1 MSQTKIIALSI
12 AFMGV
17 LVTGFGIT
25 WLGMQT
31 MGSDIRGEIAQVRGE
46 IAHVRS
52 EIRIEISALS
62 QRVSTLSQRVSTL
75 AQRVA
80 RIEGRLGIPV
90 PPPADRADSE
100 PVKPPS
106 QPDDPAETTVGG

>member
-17 LVTGFGIT
+17 LVTGFGTT

-46 IAHVRS
+46 IAQVRS
-52 EIRIEISALS
+52 EL
-62 QRVSTLSQRVSTL
+62 STLSRRVATL

-80 RIEGRLGIPV
+80 RIEGHLGLPV
-90 PPPADRADSE
+90 PPPADRADTE
-100 PVKPPS
+100 PVKPPP
-106 QPDDPAETTVGG
+106 QPANPAQPTIGG

>member
-31 MGSDIRGEIAQVRGE
+31 MGSDIRGE

-100 PVKPPS
+100 PGKPPS
-106 QPDDPAETTVGG
+106 QPGDPAETTVGG